1 MTIPAFRTG
10 RVQVMGDG
18 VTGSAQIDFV
28 FHDAG
33 DLSVI
38 ATDAQGRNTV
48 WTHGDQ
54 FTVSGGAFSTGAIH
68 FDPSLL
74 PAGCYLTIALVSD
87 YAQGYAFDGSKLDTA
102 VISNA
107 LDKMALSIQAVEA
120 RASRS
125 IAVPATQQ
133 GDLPVLEV
141 PTSWPKGHVARM
153 GANQRLETVAY
164 DPETLAGHMTSS
176 AGSARAAAQSERNA
190 AADAAGALTARRG
203 AEAAEEKA
211 IAARQDA
218 QKFAEQAESA
228 VGAPAR
234 LISVASVGGIG
245 STNVQAALEVLDQNK
260 APTTGVA
267 GNWSV
272 GGTISAGGDLILR
285 RSAGNTRVR
294 AISEKG
300 SAFIDA
306 DAPSGWSAM
315 FRWLTGGINRWS
327 LHANATPET
336 GDDAGSNLSLSS
348 YHDDGTASATIFGVD
363 RASSVMRVYSELQV
377 PTQTLG
383 DNSLRAANTAYVNAA
398 RDAILW
404 VRDERPSGEAGGYA
418 DATKVWFARPL
429 QTIEANNIP
438 SASLAENRVTLPAGT
453 YLVHGVAATY
463 ATSSTQLR
471 LQDVTHDVTLCEGSA
486 YYARSKE
493 ANAGTLCVIGRF
505 VLASAA
511 SVEFQQYVNTNAD
524 QALGVAV
531 GHGGP
536 ETFAEVI
543 FRRIA

>member
-1 MTIPAFRTG
+1 MTIPAFTTG

-18 VTGSAQIDFV
+18 VTGTAQIDFV

-54 FTVSGGAFSTGAIH
+54 FTVSGGAFSTGAIQ

-74 PAGCYLTIALVSD
+74 PAGHYLTIALVSD

-125 IAVPATQQ
+125 MAVPATQE
-133 GDLPVLEV
+133 GELPLLEV

-153 GANQRLETVAY
+153 GADQRLETVAY
-164 DPETLAGHMTSS
+164 DPETLEGHMTSA
-176 AGSARAAAQSERNA
+176 AGSARAAASSQRAA
-190 AADAAGALTARRG
+190 AADAAAASTARHG

-211 IAARQDA
+211 IAARQEA
-218 QKFAEQAESA
+218 QRFAAQAESA
-228 VGAPAR
+228 VGVPAR
-234 LISVASVGGIG
+234 LIAVEPVGGIA
-245 STNVQAALEVLDQNK
+245 STNVQAALEDLDQNK
-260 APTTGVA
+260 ASRAGVA

-272 GGTISAGGDLILR
+272 GGTITSGGDLVLR
-285 RSAGNTRVR
+285 RAAGNTRVR
-294 AISEKG
+294 VISESG

-306 DAPSGWSAM
+306 DAPSGMSAM
-315 FRWLTGGINRWS
+315 FRWQTGGFNRWT
-327 LHANATPET
+327 LHANAAAET
-336 GDDAGSNLSLSS
+336 GGDAGSNLALSS
-348 YHDDGTASATIFGVD
+348 YHDDGTASGTIFAVD
-363 RASSVMRVYSELQV
+363 RASGVMRIYSELHV
-377 PTQTLG
+377 PGQEVG
-383 DNSLRAANTAYVNAA
+383 DNSLRVANTAYVAAA

-404 VRDERPSGEAGGYA
+404 VRDERPSGEKGGYA
-418 DATKVWFARPL
+418 EATKVWFARPL

-471 LQDVTHDVTLCEGSA
+471 LQDVTNDVTLCEGFA
-486 YYARSKE
+486 YYARSSDS
-493 ANAGTLCVIGRF
+493 NSGTLCVIGRF

-531 GHGGP
+531 NHGGP
-536 ETFAEVI
+536 ETFAEVM